1 MCYYNQRGGLL
12 ISGPRVRAPGSA
24 PQNPLQTAGLQGV
37 LWCLNFP
44 ALAATFSH
52 GAVDCFGFA
61 PPRHHGQV
69 DPADR
74 GNRKEDMIKQDNQV
88 TAAALLRTPSFI
100 KGRLLC
106 QWNGRV
112 QRGIEAG
119 SIGEKGP
126 AVQRKPRG
134 QLFGRIA
141 GDILENTVKVAQGV
155 KAALGH

>member
-1 MCYYNQRGGLL
+1 M
-12 ISGPRVRAPGSA
+12 
-24 PQNPLQTAGLQGV
+24 QGV

-141 GDILENTVKVAQGV
+141 GDILENTGKVAQGV